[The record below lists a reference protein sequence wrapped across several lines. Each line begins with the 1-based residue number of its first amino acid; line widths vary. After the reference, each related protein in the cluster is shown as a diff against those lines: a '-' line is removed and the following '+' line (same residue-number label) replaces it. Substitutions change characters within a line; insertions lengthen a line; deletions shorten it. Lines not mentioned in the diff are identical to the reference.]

1 MWNIFA
7 LGRIIVSRK
16 AQLIDFMLLEEELA
30 LVARAKAGEQ
40 AALGTLWDAL
50 TPKLY
55 GYLVNTLRDAR
66 LAEDLAQDTWLKA
79 IGSLDKFQPRG
90 VRFSAWLFAIAR
102 NECKQY
108 WRKGGREMPIDAEA
122 QEIPSPVDFTAGVGD
137 KFEIEKVFKHLTE
150 TEQEIL
156 RLRYIGE
163 LSFKEI
169 AGVLAIS
176 PLAARL
182 RVHRTLTKTRALLPN
197 A

>member
-1 MWNIFA
+1 
-7 LGRIIVSRK
+7 
-16 AQLIDFMLLEEELA
+16 MLLEEELV
-30 LVARAKAGEQ
+30 LVTRAKAGDQ

-66 LAEDLAQDTWLKA
+66 LAEDVAQDTWLKA
-79 IGSLDKFQPRG
+79 IGALDKFQPRG

-102 NECKQY
+102 NECKQH
-108 WRKGGREMPIDAEA
+108 WRKGGRETPIDVEA
-122 QEIPSPVDFTAGVGD
+122 HDIPSGVDFTTDVGD
-137 KFEIEKVFKHLTE
+137 KFELEKVFKNLNE
-150 TEQEIL
+150 AEREIL

-182 RVHRTLTKTRALLPN
+182 RVHRTLTKTRTLLTTV
-197 A
+197 